1 MIFHT
6 VFLCKLWTGAHFHN
20 FNDSQTCLR
29 FHQVIDS
36 YPDDMICRGIS
47 LKFPTTTCR
56 QTCSVSPTA
65 LHATLERACSQNR
78 SGSYA
83 FFMCVIPLCGGS
95 PCSDLPWPQRALQ
108 STTRP
113 APTLPHAIHQKLRCG
128 ASIKHGGQGQAE
140 FSELF
145 SMCCRWRD
153 GSGGESLPWE
163 VPMVQM
169 LRSFLD
175 LIFFPA
181 CANSLICAA
190 YAESNDST
198 FAQMQEFIFLTT
210 LTFPLCSGIT
220 ARPPHVHLRSVRAV
234 RCERR

>member
-1 MIFHT
+1 
-6 VFLCKLWTGAHFHN
+6 
-20 FNDSQTCLR
+20 
-29 FHQVIDS
+29 
-36 YPDDMICRGIS
+36 MICMGIS
-47 LKFPTTTCR
+47 LKFSTTTCWQPAPSYPPPVMPHWR
-56 QTCSVSPTA
+56 EPAVK
-65 LHATLERACSQNR
+65 LGRA
-78 SGSYA
+78 SYA
-83 FFMCVIPLCGGS
+83 CFMCVIPLCGGS
-95 PCSDLPWPQRALQ
+95 PCSELPWPQRALQ
-108 STTRP
+108 STTCP
-113 APTLPHAIHQKLRCG
+113 APTFPHAIHQKRRCG

-145 SMCCRWRD
+145 SVCCRWRD
-153 GSGGESLPWE
+153 GSGGEALPWE

-198 FAQMQEFIFLTT
+198 FAHMQEFIFPTT

-220 ARPPHVHLRSVRAV
+220 ARPRHVHLRPVRAV